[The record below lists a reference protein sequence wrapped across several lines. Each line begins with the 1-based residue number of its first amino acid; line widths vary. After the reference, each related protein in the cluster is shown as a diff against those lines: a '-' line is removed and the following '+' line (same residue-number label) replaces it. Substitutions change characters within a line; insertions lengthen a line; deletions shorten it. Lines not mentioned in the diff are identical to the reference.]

1 LLKYLRIYYEYF
13 VAFERVD
20 LDGDR
25 RISFTEFKMA
35 TSKLQKWQIDMTD
48 PEQQWRECDVDG
60 KGMVLFDEFC
70 NWAIRKNLDLDDDD
84 DEDNELSGP
93 EPSDAQRARPK
104 PPPARFPE
112 PDPKFA

>member
-1 LLKYLRIYYEYF
+1 MLKYLRIYYEYF

-48 PEQQWRECDVDG
+48 PEQQWRECDADG